1 MTKKGIRAFVVLVF
15 LVFLLT
21 GAGKGIIFED
31 ESSNDAM
38 ESKVKET
45 ESIIGD
51 TEEEVTEYGGNIPF
65 SEYDCLNEYDLI
77 RGEYLSPTTKEL
89 QKMGMCLCSEEL
101 KGEFTPVIPEDCSF
115 PEELVVIME
124 DIFYNSANYFLRD
137 KEDSYAKEKLRE
149 LGSEKFKIEQKE
161 ERDRV
166 KKLWTDNELLLEQC
180 IDVYHF
186 KLTEETENYMFVN
199 YFVSSSLEVGDVYL
213 VEMEGDRPVERNHFE
228 IESYG
233 GELIQYGGEFY
244 FITWEENDS
253 LGITEGIRIH
263 RLNGNPEEE
272 TLCIRYLPDEYIW
285 SGSDMYVGNTDD
297 TPAVYTEKCEYVE
310 KLEKEFVH
318 GRYLR
323 GEEDDFVRTEIYYGD
338 EKNFESL
345 ELNDYGTM
353 GFKVDIANCGLPVY
367 VRKDMRQESPRFY
380 DILKVRFFY
389 YHPIKNEFME
399 LDEMSDSAKQ
409 LWFKEIGGKVYT
421 CRMDH
426 ICDFNYIFNMV
437 LLEKDGEEVDST
449 VVYSATVVPLRKFVV
464 TEEPVNVTR
473 RQG

>member
-1 MTKKGIRAFVVLVF
+1 MTKKWIRVFIVLAF
-15 LVFLLT
+15 LVFLWT
-21 GAGKGIIFED
+21 GAGKGIIFEA

-38 ESKVKET
+38 ESKET
-45 ESIIGD
+45 ETEIIAGD
-51 TEEEVTEYGGNIPF
+51 MEEAVTEYGGNVLF
-65 SEYDCLNEYDLI
+65 SEYDCLNEYGLI
-77 RGEYLSPTTKEL
+77 RGEHSSPTTKEL
-89 QKMGMCLCSEEL
+89 RKMGMCLYSEEL
-101 KGEFTPVIPEDCSF
+101 KGKFTPVIPEDCSF

-124 DIFYNSANYFLRD
+124 DIFYNSANYFQRD

-161 ERDRV
+161 KRDRA

-213 VEMEGDRPVERNHFE
+213 MEKVGDRLVERNYFE
-228 IESYG
+228 IESCG

-310 KLEKEFVH
+310 NLEKEFVH

-323 GEEDDFVRTEIYYGD
+323 GEEDDFVG
-338 EKNFESL
+338 
-345 ELNDYGTM
+345 
-353 GFKVDIANCGLPVY
+353 
-367 VRKDMRQESPRFY
+367 
-380 DILKVRFFY
+380 
-389 YHPIKNEFME
+389 
-399 LDEMSDSAKQ
+399 
-409 LWFKEIGGKVYT
+409 
-421 CRMDH
+421 
-426 ICDFNYIFNMV
+426 
-437 LLEKDGEEVDST
+437 
-449 VVYSATVVPLRKFVV
+449 